1 MVAAEY
7 RRALLATFG
16 AFEAPCEETCETR
29 DATRGEEFAHD
40 PHTEWAASGA
50 MALTGFA
57 DGPPLLAPGPLAS
70 AARAA
75 VDAIAGIARKLPFAH
90 RTALESIDGPAL
102 LGERAAI
109 AKLRRRG
116 TTAPGG
122 SCHLIPCADG
132 WIAVNLARPEDL
144 ELVPAWL
151 DEPLV
156 YDSVAPPDAV
166 AAIRSVVRSREV
178 APLVERAHLLGLPIA
193 EAGRCVTPPATA
205 VRVALRGRKRALAIE
220 RPPLVVDLS
229 SLWAGPLSTHL
240 LSLSGARVIKVEST
254 RRPDGARR
262 GPSDFY
268 DLLNAGKDSV
278 ALDFGSPEGHRVLER
293 LVNHADIVIESSRP
307 RALGAI
313 GIDAET
319 MVASNPGLVWVSITG
334 YGRQTPESERVA
346 FGDDAG
352 AAAGLAMALAG
363 PAGTPVFCGDAIAD
377 PLAGLHAAL
386 AALVAW
392 RAGDGV
398 LIDVALRDVAAYA
411 SGFSMP
417 SRNARVIERPGQSG
431 MNLHERAFEVVV
443 GDERAT
449 VAAPRARPV
458 TSRAARLGQ
467 HNEKVLGELQVAGC

>member
-7 RRALLATFG
+7 RRALLATF
-16 AFEAPCEETCETR
+16 ETSHETCAETR
-29 DATRGEEFAHD
+29 DATYGEDFARD
-40 PHTEWAASGA
+40 PDIEWASSGA

-75 VDAIAGIARKLPFAH
+75 VDAIASIARKLSFA
-90 RTALESIDGPAL
+90 RCRELESMDGPAL

-109 AKLRRRG
+109 AKLRRQG

-122 SCHLIPCADG
+122 SCHLMPCADG

-151 DEPLV
+151 DEPLACV
-156 YDSVAPPDAV
+156 SLAPRDAV

-178 APLVERAHLLGLPIA
+178 APLAERAQLLGLPVA
-193 EAGRCVTPPATA
+193 EAGRRVTPPATA
-205 VRVALRGRKRALAIE
+205 VRVALRGRRRALAIE

-229 SLWAGPLSTHL
+229 SLWAGPLSAHL
-240 LSLSGARVIKVEST
+240 LSLAGARVIKVEST

-262 GPSDFY
+262 GPSDFF
-268 DLLNAGKDSV
+268 DLLNAGKESV
-278 ALDFGSPEGHRVLER
+278 ALDFASPEGRRALER
-293 LVNHADIVIESSRP
+293 LIASADIVIESSRP
-307 RALGAI
+307 RALAAL

-319 MVASNPGLVWVSITG
+319 MVASHSGVVWVSITG
-334 YGRQTPESERVA
+334 YGRREPESERVA
-346 FGDDAG
+346 FGDDAS

-386 AALVAW
+386 AALAAW

-398 LIDVALRDVAAYA
+398 LIDVALCDVAAFA
-411 SGFSMP
+411 AGFSMP
-417 SRNARVIERPGQSG
+417 SRNARVIERPGQSA
-431 MNLHERAFEVVV
+431 MNRDERAFEVAV
-443 GDERAT
+443 GDER
-449 VAAPRARPV
+449 VAVAPPRARSV
-458 TSRAARLGQ
+458 ASGAARLGE
-467 HNEKVLGELQVAGC
+467 HNEKVLGELRLDRC